1 MCQVNSFALAVA
13 PPSHRRSLHD
23 QGIEEA
29 ERHKWIQSQ
38 KAGHDLGVAA
48 IREWVRMHWN
58 GFLRDR
64 WIEHLEGVS
73 YWIELDHI
81 DFGLLRQDFHDSPLL
96 DEILRRVK
104 SGQENLE
111 VINWAIV
118 EGHDSNQ
125 VFEILLALDINGR
138 RIECQLEHRLSAGGW
153 A

>member
-1 MCQVNSFALAVA
+1 MCQVNSIAMAA
-13 PPSHRRSLHD
+13 ATSAHRRSLHD
-23 QGIEEA
+23 RGIEEA
-29 ERHKWIQSQ
+29 ERHKWIASQ
-38 KAGHDLGVAA
+38 HAGHDLGAGA
-48 IREWVRMHWN
+48 IREWVRVHWN

-111 VINWAIV
+111 VINWALNC
-118 EGHDSNQ
+118 GHDLDQ
-125 VFEILLALDINGR
+125 VIEILLALDINGR
-138 RIECQLEHRLSAGGW
+138 RIECMLEERLSAGGW